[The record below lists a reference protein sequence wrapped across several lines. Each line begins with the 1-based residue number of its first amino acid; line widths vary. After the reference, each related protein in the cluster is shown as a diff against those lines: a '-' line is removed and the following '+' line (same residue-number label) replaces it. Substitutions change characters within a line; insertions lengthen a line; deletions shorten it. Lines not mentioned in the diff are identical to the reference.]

1 MTSSTRRLV
10 ALVAIAV
17 ATAALPSVADAKL
30 LPPAGPWPAPVA
42 GATNPLLGTP
52 FIFNGAN
59 ATANPAIRFWL
70 PVGRSRRIS
79 LTRTFGERTVV
90 RAQLTNRDNGLSIV
104 GATVHV
110 AAQSVQGGDW
120 YVAAIARTNASG
132 SLRAMLPP
140 GPTRRVGIVYWPF
153 VSSPAPLVSPRVLV
167 RTSARVYLKTAMLGN
182 RQIVYRGRVS
192 GAAIPPGGLVLAA
205 QVRNGRVWATV
216 KLVRTYQSGRFVA
229 RYRFKYRG
237 RRFQVRA
244 LVPTQ
249 PAWPLY
255 SGHSKPRL
263 VRSL

>member
-1 MTSSTRRLV
+1 MTSSTRQLV
-10 ALVAIAV
+10 AVFAVAA

-59 ATANPAIRFWL
+59 ATANPAIRIWL

-90 RAQLTNRDNGLSIV
+90 RAKLTNRDNGLSIV
-104 GATVHV
+104 GATVYV
-110 AAQSVQGGDW
+110 AAQNVQGGDW
-120 YVAAIARTNASG
+120 YVAAIARTSAAG
-132 SLRAMLPP
+132 RLRAMLPP
-140 GPTRRVGIVYWPF
+140 GPTRRVAIVYWPF
-153 VSSPAPLVSPRVLV
+153 VSSPAPAFSRRVLV
-167 RTSARVYLKTAMLGN
+167 RTSARVYLKTAMVGK
-182 RQIVYRGRVS
+182 RRIVYRGRVS

-205 QVRNGRVWATV
+205 QVRNGRTWVTV